1 MRFEEAERYLLA
13 SIGENQSPRVN
24 YGLERMAALL
34 EALDDPHRR
43 YPVVHVAGTSGK
55 GSTATMIER
64 ALRRHSLRVGLHVK
78 PHLQSMTERARIG
91 GVPIARERF
100 AELFMEML
108 PAINRVAGRYGAP
121 SYYEMLLALT
131 FLYFARSEVDIAVI
145 EVGLGG
151 RLDGTNVVSPTV
163 CAITSIG
170 YDHQE
175 ILGDTLEAIAAEKA
189 GIAKPGVP
197 LVSAVDEEPARATIA
212 EICARVGAPLIESAT
227 HARVEDI
234 EIEAFAQ
241 RFTVRTKLESY
252 RIRLPILGGFQ
263 RTNAATA
270 VLALEALPPA
280 LRPSGEEI
288 EEGLAEVRIPGR
300 MELIPGAPSVLFD
313 IAHNEQKAR
322 SLAAALGERFGAVA
336 QTFVIGIGESKDAR
350 AILAAFAQPR
360 NYFVLTSFDAD
371 GRPARSPEYLAR
383 IADEL
388 GIAHE
393 SFADPG
399 EAFARARE
407 RAGPSGIVVVTG
419 STFVVAALRP
429 GVLRTEPSLTSIG

>member
-13 SIGENQSPRVN
+13 SIGENQSPRTN
-24 YGLERMAALL
+24 FGLERMTALL
-34 EALDDPHRR
+34 EALGNPHLQ

-64 ALRRHSLRVGLHVK
+64 ALRRRSLRVGLHVK

-91 GVPIARERF
+91 GVPISRERF
-100 AELFMEML
+100 ADRFTEML
-108 PAINRVAGRYGAP
+108 PAIDRVAGRYGAP

-197 LVSAVDEEPARATIA
+197 LVSAVGEEPARATIA
-212 EICARVGAPLIESAT
+212 RICARVGAPLIESAT
-227 HARVEDI
+227 HARVD
-234 EIEAFAQ
+234 EIEVEEFAQ
-241 RFTVRTKLESY
+241 KFALRTTAERY
-252 RIRLPILGGFQ
+252 RIRLPVLGGFQ
-263 RTNAATA
+263 RTNAVTA
-270 VLALEALPPA
+270 VLALEALPSA
-280 LRPSGEEI
+280 LRPNREEI
-288 EEGLAEVRIPGR
+288 EAGLAEVRIPGR
-300 MELIPGAPSVLFD
+300 MELIPGSPSVLFD

-322 SLAAALGERFGAVA
+322 SLADALRERFGERP
-336 QTFVIGIGESKDAR
+336 QTLVIGIGESKDAR
-350 AILAAFAQPR
+350 AILAAFARPQ

-371 GRPARSPEYLAR
+371 GRPAHYPEYLAQ

-388 GIAHE
+388 GVAHE
-393 SFADPG
+393 CCADPG
-399 EAFARARE
+399 AAFVRARA

-429 GVLRTEPSLTSIG
+429 ELLGTQPRFTSIG

>member
-1 MRFEEAERYLLA
+1 MNFEEAERFLLA
-13 SIGENQSPRVN
+13 SIGESTSPRTN
-24 YGLERMAALL
+24 YGLERMTALL
-34 EALDDPHRR
+34 EALGDPHRR

-64 ALRRHSLRVGLHVK
+64 VLRQRRLRVGLHVK
-78 PHLQSMTERARIG
+78 PHLQSMTERARIDG
-91 GVPIARERF
+91 TAIARERF
-100 AELFMEML
+100 AQLFSEML
-108 PAINRVAGRYGAP
+108 PVIDRIAERYGAP

-131 FLYFARSEVDIAVI
+131 FLYFAREAVDIAVI

-151 RLDGTNVVSPTV
+151 RLDGTNVVSPSV

-175 ILGDTLEAIAAEKA
+175 ILGDTLEKIAAEKA

-197 LVSAVDEEPARATIA
+197 LVSAVHEEPARTTIA
-212 EICARVGAPLIESAT
+212 AICARVGAPLIESAT

-234 EIEAFAQ
+234 ESEAFEQ
-241 RFTVRTKLESY
+241 QFTVRTASERY
-252 RIRLPILGGFQ
+252 RVRLPILGGFQ
-263 RTNAATA
+263 RSNAVTA
-270 VLALEALPPA
+270 VLAVEALPPT
-280 LRPSGEEI
+280 LRPNRVEI

-300 MELIPGAPSVLFD
+300 MELVPGAPSLLFD

-322 SLAAALGERFGAVA
+322 SLADALRERFGDRA

-350 AILAAFAQPR
+350 AILAAFARPE
-360 NYFVLTSFDAD
+360 NFFVLTSFDAG

-388 GIAHE
+388 QIAHE
-393 SFADPG
+393 SFADPH
-399 EAFARARE
+399 EALARARE
-407 RAGPSGIVVVTG
+407 RAGASGIVVVTG

-429 GVLRTEPSLTSIG
+429 DVLEAQLRLSSIG

>member
-13 SIGENQSPRVN
+13 SIGESTSPRTN
-24 YGLERMAALL
+24 YGLERMTALLAALG
-34 EALDDPHRR
+34 DPHRR

-64 ALRRHSLRVGLHVK
+64 VLRRHRLRVGLHVK

-91 GVPIARERF
+91 GTAIARERF
-100 AELFMEML
+100 AELFSEMR
-108 PAINRVAGRYGAP
+108 PAIDRIAERYGAP

-131 FLYFARSEVDIAVI
+131 FLYFAREAVQIAVI

-151 RLDGTNVVSPTV
+151 RLDGTNVVAPIV

-197 LVSAVDEEPARATIA
+197 LVSAVNEEPARSTIA
-212 EICARVGAPLIESAT
+212 EICARVGAPLIENAA
-227 HARVEDI
+227 HAKVEDV
-234 EIEAFAQ
+234 ESEAFAQ
-241 RFTVRTKLESY
+241 RFTIRTASERY
-252 RIRLPILGGFQ
+252 RIRLPLLGGFQ
-263 RTNAATA
+263 RSNAVTA
-270 VLALEALPPA
+270 VLALEALPPT
-280 LRPSGEEI
+280 LRPNRDEI
-288 EEGLAEVRIPGR
+288 EEGLAEVRVPGR
-300 MELIPGAPSVLFD
+300 MELVPGAPAILFD

-322 SLAAALGERFGAVA
+322 SLAEALRERFGDRTP
-336 QTFVIGIGESKDAR
+336 TFVIGIGESKDAR
-350 AILAAFAQPR
+350 AILRAFASPGSA
-360 NYFVLTSFDAD
+360 FILTSFNAD

-388 GIAHE
+388 QIAHE
-393 SFADPG
+393 SATSPS
-399 EAFARARE
+399 EAFALARE

-429 GVLRTEPSLTSIG
+429 DVLGAQPRLSSIG